1 MMSGIRGRDTRPE
14 KVLRS
19 GLWQRGLRFRLHA
32 RLPGRPDLVFPR
44 WRTVVFVHGCF
55 WHAHANCRFFRL
67 PSSRVDF
74 WREKLTR
81 NRERDA
87 ASIERLLAM
96 GWRVVVVW
104 ECALRS
110 NPHETIDA
118 AARLISGPAHVS
130 HCEVLEKQSADSPC
144 KGIEVVAKSVL
155 NEARVI
161 EGSSRLGT

>member
-14 KVLRS
+14 KMLRS

-55 WHAHANCRFFRL
+55 WHAHTNCRFFRL

-74 WREKLTR
+74 WREKLTK

-87 ASIERLLAM
+87 SSIERLIAA

-110 NPHETIDA
+110 NPEETIEA
-118 AARLISGPAHVS
+118 AAGLISGPAHVS
-130 HCEVLEKQSADSPC
+130 HCEVLEKQSADSSC
-144 KGIEVVAKSVL
+144 KEIEVVTKVF
-155 NEARVI
+155 
-161 EGSSRLGT
+161 

>member
-1 MMSGIRGRDTRPE
+1 MSGIRGRDTQPE

-55 WHAHANCRFFRL
+55 WHAHTNCRFFRL

-87 ASIERLLAM
+87 SSVERLIAA

-110 NPHETIDA
+110 SPAETVDA
-118 AARLISGPAHVS
+118 VVRLITGSANVS
-130 HCEVLEKQSADSPC
+130 YCEVLEKQPADSSC
-144 KGIEVVAKSVL
+144 KEIDVVT
-155 NEARVI
+155 RFFRTRQ
-161 EGSSRLGT
+161 GH

>member
-55 WHAHANCRFFRL
+55 WHAHTNCRFFRL

-74 WREKLTR
+74 WREKLTK

-87 ASIERLLAM
+87 SSVERLIAA

-110 NPHETIDA
+110 NPGETIAA
-118 AARLISGPAHVS
+118 AARLISGPAHFS
-130 HCEVLEKQSADSPC
+130 QCEVLEKQRADSSC
-144 KGIEVVAKSVL
+144 KEIEVVTKVF
-155 NEARVI
+155 
-161 EGSSRLGT
+161 